1 MEDNDNLWVYSLG
14 YPDAK
19 KRHQQY
25 QCEDCKLKMLCLM
38 QTSENEEGPS
48 ADNSLTHFGKPT
60 QVWVYIGKHP
70 KQ

>member
-1 MEDNDNLWVYSLG
+1 
-14 YPDAK
+14 
-19 KRHQQY
+19 
-25 QCEDCKLKMLCLM
+25 MLCLM